1 MINIVEKIS
10 PTEDISQDDFGVRVK
25 SYKTLNTGAD
35 PGFGQGGGP
44 SF

>member
-25 SYKTLNTGAD
+25 GYKTLNIILGHARHVRH
-35 PGFGQGGGP
+35 
-44 SF
+44 